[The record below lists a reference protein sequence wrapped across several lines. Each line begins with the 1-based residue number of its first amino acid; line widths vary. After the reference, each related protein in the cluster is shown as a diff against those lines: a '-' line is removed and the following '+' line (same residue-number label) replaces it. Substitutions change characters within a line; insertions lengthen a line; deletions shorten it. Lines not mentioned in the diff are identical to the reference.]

1 MIKFFD
7 KEGNIYEGGSPYVH
21 WFDGSQSVGL
31 WYSLNIYVLS
41 DQSSLTIIP
50 PSEDSVF
57 KLVDVG
63 DNNEDEIDIKKL
75 IQTNEYTITSNIH
88 PTELSSWYA
97 FQINLVCQSD
107 KIGQFTDSFA
117 IESNNESLQVS
128 VGADFYEED
137 ETLTINLGNKGLD
150 IPKSI
155 YKAFYES
162 NYHEAYIDNVLI
174 NRKFKELISNFIDVV
189 DCKGSYKSLINSLD
203 WFDWGENTKL
213 YEIWKSGNN
222 LIEKDLEIILSD
234 IYKDYIFTHSKTTHM
249 ALVTS
254 LYKVT
259 DGLDSEKNPIIE
271 KIAREWS
278 DEELAIKISILGAF
292 FERYFMPIHLDLK
305 RASVESLVYT
315 NSIKLEN
322 GTNYHNYNFHDDDGV
337 VDLVVNEG
345 KGLVIPLGDLNP
357 ENKEGNY
364 RPVAVG
370 PDTMFGLPY
379 EESGVSAGAKYYTP
393 IGVDFLDDI
402 GTAVGIYDDNDNLLS
417 TFFGQLIGSVG
428 VVIPIDIK
436 VELPNGDGLSMEV
449 LNIKRGDDNII
460 QKIDRKYFPAKPE
473 NDTSDKYYVHFSFNL
488 LSTKEETVSFTLTL
502 YSLSGHIWTAAATFQ
517 TVDISGS
524 FINVYKIEPKGIDE
538 LKNKFIENMH
548 GNPWGTQ
555 YNTILNTDDPSA
567 PNIDPSKYHGQEI
580 IQYLPSSEN
589 SKKYYHELIL
599 VENSSGFTL
608 TTPDDYWELI
618 RNDDHTLY
626 IRKEAGKFNED
637 ITGVLRH
644 EMIFIPQ
651 LCNYIKL
658 DDQEIKEANYTFTQD
673 DILCV
678 IPQFRQTLEQV
689 INADSIIWE
698 FKNMTTLNTI
708 KYNIPISKPFIANKT
723 AELLEPGYWSVSMY
737 YKLSDSSELH
747 KLSKNSVFK
756 IEKKKDD

>member
-21 WFDGSQSVGL
+21 WFGGSQSVGL

-41 DQSSLTIIP
+41 DQSSLTIVP

-57 KLVDVG
+57 KLVKV
-63 DNNEDEIDIKKL
+63 DNNEDEIDIKEL
-75 IQTNEYTITSNIH
+75 IQTSEYSITSNIH

-97 FQINLVCQSD
+97 FQINIVCQSD
-107 KIGQFTDSFA
+107 KIGQFTDSFT
-117 IESNNESLQVS
+117 IESGNESLQVS

-162 NYHEAYIDNVLI
+162 NYHEAFIDNVLI
-174 NRKFKELISNFIDVV
+174 NRKFKELVSNFIDVV

-213 YEIWKSGNN
+213 YEIWRSGNN
-222 LIEKDLEIILSD
+222 LIEKDLEIVLSD

-254 LYKVT
+254 LYNVT
-259 DGLDSEKNPIIE
+259 DELDSEKNPVIE
-271 KIAREWS
+271 KISRDWS

-322 GTNYHNYNFHDDDGV
+322 GTNYHNYNFLDDNGV
-337 VDLVVNEG
+337 VDLVVNGG

-357 ENKEGNY
+357 ENEEGNY

-370 PDTMFGLPY
+370 PDTMFGLQY
-379 EESGVSAGAKYYTP
+379 EESGVEEGIEYYTP

-402 GTAVGIYDDNDNLLS
+402 DTGSGDYEDNDNDNTLS
-417 TFFGQLIGSVG
+417 TFFGQLVGAVG
-428 VVIPIDIK
+428 VVIPVDVR

-449 LNIKRGDDNII
+449 LNIKRRDNVV
-460 QKIDRKYFPAKPE
+460 QKIERKYFPAEQE
-473 NDTSDKYYVHFSFNL
+473 NDMSDKYYTHFSFNL
-488 LSTKEETVSFTLTL
+488 LSTEEETVSFTLTL
-502 YSLSGHIWTAAATFQ
+502 YSLSGHTWTAAATFQ
-517 TVDISGS
+517 TVDVSGS
-524 FINVYKIEPKGIDE
+524 FINVYKIESKGIDE
-538 LKNKFIENMH
+538 LDDEFIENMH

-567 PNIDPSKYHGQEI
+567 TYIDPNKYHGQEI
-580 IQYLPSSEN
+580 IQYLPSSEK

-599 VENSSGFTL
+599 VENPNTISNSN
-608 TTPDDYWELI
+608 DDYWEI
-618 RNDDHTLY
+618 DRDANHTLY
-626 IRKEAGKFNED
+626 IRKEAGEFDNT
-637 ITGVLRH
+637 ITDTLRH

-651 LCNYIKL
+651 LCNYINL
-658 DDQEIKEANYTFTQD
+658 DDHEIKEANYIFTQD

-689 INADSIIWE
+689 IDQNSVIWE

-708 KYNIPISKPFIANKT
+708 NYNIPISKPFIANKT

-737 YKLSDSSELH
+737 YRLSGSSELH
-747 KLSKNSVFK
+747 KLTKNSVFK
-756 IEKKKDD
+756 ISKIKDD